1 MLISNKLHSFRNF
14 ILQRYE
20 IYNYFY
26 RILRNCVMNEARDI
40 VGISVPFAA
49 GVATG
54 AVLCPFLSGGLPII
68 TDSILLILICSTTLL
83 VRFGK
88 LSDRS
93 GKRLVSLS
101 NQPRLGRLMR
111 LGRLS
116 GRRIFFAGIFIVTG
130 IFCSLNYH
138 IASGIPEY
146 GSGIVSTAAAKA
158 VGHLRAT
165 IDAIPYPSETTGP
178 LVKALLT
185 GDKSD
190 LTKEITGI
198 FRDSGASHILA
209 LSGLHLGVLY
219 LLLTRLTSPL
229 GNSPKARKSRCSLI
243 IVAALFYS
251 IMTGATPSIIR
262 AFLFITINETARLLG
277 RKREPVRV
285 LLAALTVQ
293 LALKPDVISSVG
305 FQLSY
310 MAMAG
315 IFLLYP
321 TLERIYPAPSG
332 SRLSRFNPFRKIW
345 NAAMLSISCQ
355 IFTGPI
361 AWHYFHTFPKYF
373 ILTNLVA
380 LPLTSAIMTLS
391 VATIALSFFGICP
404 EPLVILND
412 HAMQALV
419 FCLEIISGLDNP

>member
-1 MLISNKLHSFRNF
+1 
-14 ILQRYE
+14 
-20 IYNYFY
+20 
-26 RILRNCVMNEARDI
+26 MNEARDI

-49 GVATG
+49 GVAMG
-54 AVLCPFLSGGLPII
+54 VALYPLLSGGLPFI
-68 TDSILLILICSTTLL
+68 TSSILLVLICITTLL
-83 VRFGK
+83 VRFDK

-101 NQPRLGRLMR
+101 NQPRLDRLTR
-111 LGRLS
+111 SGRLS

-190 LTKEITGI
+190 LPKEITGI

-219 LLLTRLTSPL
+219 ILLARLTAPL
-229 GNSPKARKSRCSLI
+229 GNSPWIRRLRYSLI

-262 AFLFITINETARLLG
+262 AFLFITINETAKLLG

-285 LLAALTVQ
+285 LLVALTVQ

>member
-1 MLISNKLHSFRNF
+1 MNYTLFVTSEGKDSKLITIFDKIMDSDM
-14 ILQRYE
+14 
-20 IYNYFY
+20 
-26 RILRNCVMNEARDI
+26 VEARDI
-40 VGISVPFAA
+40 MGISVPFAA

-83 VRFGK
+83 VRFDK

-190 LTKEITGI
+190 LPKEITGI

-229 GNSPKARKSRCSLI
+229 GNSPKARKSRYSLI

-321 TLERIYPAPSG
+321 TMERIYPAPSG

-355 IFTGPI
+355 IFTGPL
-361 AWHYFHTFPKYF
+361 AWYYFHTFPKYF

-391 VATIALSFFGICP
+391 VATIALSFLGICP

>member
-1 MLISNKLHSFRNF
+1 MDSDM
-14 ILQRYE
+14 
-20 IYNYFY
+20 
-26 RILRNCVMNEARDI
+26 VEARDI
-40 VGISVPFAA
+40 MGISVPFAA

-68 TDSILLILICSTTLL
+68 TDSILLILICSTTLS
-83 VRFGK
+83 VRFDK

-391 VATIALSFFGICP
+391 VATIALSFLGICP

>member
-1 MLISNKLHSFRNF
+1 
-14 ILQRYE
+14 
-20 IYNYFY
+20 
-26 RILRNCVMNEARDI
+26 MNEARDI

-49 GVATG
+49 GVAMG
-54 AVLCPFLSGGLPII
+54 VALYPLLSGGLPFI
-68 TDSILLILICSTTLL
+68 TSSILLVLICITTLL
-83 VRFGK
+83 VRFDK

-101 NQPRLGRLMR
+101 NQPRLDRLTR
-111 LGRLS
+111 SGRLS

-190 LTKEITGI
+190 LPKEITGI

-419 FCLEIISGLDNP
+419 FCLEIISGMDEP

>member
-1 MLISNKLHSFRNF
+1 
-14 ILQRYE
+14 
-20 IYNYFY
+20 
-26 RILRNCVMNEARDI
+26 MNEARDI
-40 VGISVPFAA
+40 VGISVPFTA
-49 GVATG
+49 GVAMG
-54 AVLCPFLSGGLPII
+54 VALYPLLSGGLPFI
-68 TDSILLILICSTTLL
+68 TGSILLVLICITTLL

-101 NQPRLGRLMR
+101 NQPRLGRLTR

-146 GSGIVSTAAAKA
+146 ESGFIGSAAANA
-158 VGHLRAT
+158 VGTLQNV
-165 IDAIPYPSETTGP
+165 IDNIPYPSETSGP

-219 LLLTRLTSPL
+219 ILLARLTAPL
-229 GNSPKARKSRCSLI
+229 GNSPWIRRLRYSLI

-262 AFLFITINETARLLG
+262 AFLFITINETAKLLG

-285 LLAALTVQ
+285 LLAALTIQ
-293 LALKPDVISSVG
+293 LALKPDVITSVA

-315 IFLLYP
+315 IFLLFP
-321 TLERIYPAPSG
+321 TLDRIYPAANG
-332 SRLSRFNPFRKIW
+332 SKLSRFNPLRKIW
-345 NAAMLSISCQ
+345 SAAMLSISCQ
-355 IFTGPI
+355 VFTGPL
-361 AWHYFHTFPKYF
+361 AWYHFHTFPKYF
-373 ILTNLVA
+373 ILTNLIA

-391 VATIALSFFGICP
+391 VATIALSFLGICP

>member
-1 MLISNKLHSFRNF
+1 
-14 ILQRYE
+14 
-20 IYNYFY
+20 
-26 RILRNCVMNEARDI
+26 MNEARDI

-49 GVATG
+49 GVAMG
-54 AVLCPFLSGGLPII
+54 VALYPLLSGGLPFI
-68 TDSILLILICSTTLL
+68 TSSILLVLICITTLL

-88 LSDRS
+88 LGDRS

-101 NQPRLGRLMR
+101 NQPRLGRLTR
-111 LGRLS
+111 LGRLC

-146 GSGIVSTAAAKA
+146 ESGFIGSAAANA
-158 VGHLRAT
+158 VGTLRNV
-165 IDAIPYPSETTGP
+165 IDNIPYPSETSGP

-219 LLLTRLTSPL
+219 ILLARLTAPL
-229 GNSPKARKSRCSLI
+229 GNSPWIRRLRYSLI

-373 ILTNLVA
+373 ILTNLIA

-419 FCLEIISGLDNP
+419 FCLEIISGMDNP

>member
-1 MLISNKLHSFRNF
+1 
-14 ILQRYE
+14 
-20 IYNYFY
+20 
-26 RILRNCVMNEARDI
+26 MNEARDI

-49 GVATG
+49 GVAMG
-54 AVLCPFLSGGLPII
+54 VALYPLLSGGLPFI
-68 TDSILLILICSTTLL
+68 TSSILLVLICITTLL

-101 NQPRLGRLMR
+101 NQPRLGRLTR

-146 GSGIVSTAAAKA
+146 ESGFIGSAAANA
-158 VGHLRAT
+158 VGTLQNV
-165 IDAIPYPSETTGP
+165 IDNIPYPSETSGP

-219 LLLTRLTSPL
+219 ILLARLTAPL
-229 GNSPKARKSRCSLI
+229 GNSPWIRRLRYSLI

-262 AFLFITINETARLLG
+262 AFLFITINETAKLLG

-285 LLAALTVQ
+285 LLAALTIQ
-293 LALKPDVISSVG
+293 LALKPDVITSVA

-315 IFLLYP
+315 IFLLFP
-321 TLERIYPAPSG
+321 TLDRIYPAANG
-332 SRLSRFNPFRKIW
+332 SKLSRFNPLRKIW
-345 NAAMLSISCQ
+345 SAAMLSISCQ
-355 IFTGPI
+355 VFTGPL
-361 AWHYFHTFPKYF
+361 AWYYFHTFPKYF
-373 ILTNLVA
+373 ILANLIA
-380 LPLTSAIMTLS
+380 LPLTSAIITLS
-391 VATIALSFFGICP
+391 VATIALSFLGICP

>member
-1 MLISNKLHSFRNF
+1 
-14 ILQRYE
+14 
-20 IYNYFY
+20 
-26 RILRNCVMNEARDI
+26 MNEARDI

-49 GVATG
+49 GVAMG
-54 AVLCPFLSGGLPII
+54 VALYPLLSGGLPFI
-68 TDSILLILICSTTLL
+68 TSSILLVLICITTLL

-101 NQPRLGRLMR
+101 NQPRLGRLTR

-130 IFCSLNYH
+130 IFSSLSYS

-190 LTKEITGI
+190 LPKEITGI

-229 GNSPKARKSRCSLI
+229 GNSPKARKSRYSLI

-391 VATIALSFFGICP
+391 VATIALSFLGICP

>member
-1 MLISNKLHSFRNF
+1 M
-14 ILQRYE
+14 
-20 IYNYFY
+20 
-26 RILRNCVMNEARDI
+26 VEARDI
-40 VGISVPFAA
+40 AGISVPFAA

-54 AVLCPFLSGGLPII
+54 AVLCPFLSGGLPFI
-68 TDSILLILICSTTLL
+68 TSSILLALICLTTLL
-83 VRFGK
+83 VRFGTSTSSVTV
-88 LSDRS
+88 SDR
-93 GKRLVSLS
+93 
-101 NQPRLGRLMR
+101 
-111 LGRLS
+111 
-116 GRRIFFAGIFIVTG
+116 RIAFAGIFIIAG
-130 IFCSLNYH
+130 IFCSLNH
-138 IASGIPEY
+138 SLASGIPEY
-146 GSGIVSTAAAKA
+146 DNGLIGLAAADA
-158 VGHLRAT
+158 VGTLRNV
-165 IDAIPYPSETTGP
+165 IDNIPYPSETTGP

-190 LTKEITGI
+190 LTKEITEI

-219 LLLTRLTSPL
+219 ILLARLTAPL
-229 GNSPKARKSRCSLI
+229 GNSPWIRRLRYSLI

-262 AFLFITINETARLLG
+262 AFLFITINETAKLLG

-285 LLAALTVQ
+285 LLAALTIQ
-293 LALKPDVISSVG
+293 LALKPDVITSVA

-315 IFLLYP
+315 IFLLFP
-321 TLERIYPAPSG
+321 TLDRIYPAPNG
-332 SRLSRFNPFRKIW
+332 SKLSRFNPLRKIW
-345 NAAMLSISCQ
+345 SAAMLSISCQ
-355 IFTGPI
+355 VFTGPL
-361 AWHYFHTFPKYF
+361 AWYYFHTFPKYF
-373 ILTNLVA
+373 ILTNLIA
-380 LPLTSAIMTLS
+380 LPLTSAIITLS

>member
-1 MLISNKLHSFRNF
+1 
-14 ILQRYE
+14 
-20 IYNYFY
+20 
-26 RILRNCVMNEARDI
+26 MNEARDI

-49 GVATG
+49 GVAMG
-54 AVLCPFLSGGLPII
+54 VALYPLLSGGLPFI
-68 TDSILLILICSTTLL
+68 TSSILLVLICITTLL

-88 LSDRS
+88 LGDRS

-101 NQPRLGRLMR
+101 NQPRLGRLTR

-146 GSGIVSTAAAKA
+146 ESGFIGSAAANA
-158 VGHLRAT
+158 VGTLQNV
-165 IDAIPYPSETTGP
+165 IDNIPYPSETSGP

-219 LLLTRLTSPL
+219 ILLARLTAPL
-229 GNSPKARKSRCSLI
+229 GNSPWIRRLRYSLI

-321 TLERIYPAPSG
+321 TMERIYPAPSG

-361 AWHYFHTFPKYF
+361 AWYYFHTFPKYF

>member
-1 MLISNKLHSFRNF
+1 MDSDM
-14 ILQRYE
+14 
-20 IYNYFY
+20 
-26 RILRNCVMNEARDI
+26 VEARDI
-40 VGISVPFAA
+40 MGISVPFAA

-54 AVLCPFLSGGLPII
+54 AVLCPFLSGGLPIV

-83 VRFGK
+83 VRFDK
-88 LSDRS
+88 LSGRS

-101 NQPRLGRLMR
+101 NHRGQ
-111 LGRLS
+111 
-116 GRRIFFAGIFIVTG
+116 RIVFAGIFLLTG
-130 IFCSLNYH
+130 IFSSLSH
-138 IASGIPEY
+138 SIASGIPEY

-190 LTKEITGI
+190 LPKEITRI
-198 FRDSGASHILA
+198 FRDSGASHVLA

-277 RKREPVRV
+277 RKRDPVRV

-391 VATIALSFFGICP
+391 VATIALSFFGTCP

-412 HAMQALV
+412 QAMQALV

>member
-1 MLISNKLHSFRNF
+1 M
-14 ILQRYE
+14 
-20 IYNYFY
+20 
-26 RILRNCVMNEARDI
+26 VEARDI
-40 VGISVPFAA
+40 MGISVPFAA

-68 TDSILLILICSTTLL
+68 TDSILLILICSTTLS
-83 VRFGK
+83 VRFDK

-101 NQPRLGRLMR
+101 NHRGQ
-111 LGRLS
+111 
-116 GRRIFFAGIFIVTG
+116 RIVFAGIFLLTG
-130 IFCSLNYH
+130 IFSSLSYS

-190 LTKEITGI
+190 LPKEITGI

-391 VATIALSFFGICP
+391 VATIALSFLGICP

>member
-1 MLISNKLHSFRNF
+1 MDSDM
-14 ILQRYE
+14 
-20 IYNYFY
+20 
-26 RILRNCVMNEARDI
+26 VEARDI
-40 VGISVPFAA
+40 MGISVPFAA

-68 TDSILLILICSTTLL
+68 TDSILLILICSTTLS
-83 VRFGK
+83 VRFDK

-101 NQPRLGRLMR
+101 NHRGQ
-111 LGRLS
+111 
-116 GRRIFFAGIFIVTG
+116 RIVFAGIFLLTG
-130 IFCSLNYH
+130 IFSSLSYS

-146 GSGIVSTAAAKA
+146 DSGIVSTAAAKA

-190 LTKEITGI
+190 LPKEITGI

-355 IFTGPI
+355 IFTGPL
-361 AWHYFHTFPKYF
+361 AWYYFHTFPKYF

-391 VATIALSFFGICP
+391 VATIALSFLGICP

>member
-1 MLISNKLHSFRNF
+1 M
-14 ILQRYE
+14 
-20 IYNYFY
+20 
-26 RILRNCVMNEARDI
+26 VEARDI
-40 VGISVPFAA
+40 AGISVPFAA

-54 AVLCPFLSGGLPII
+54 AVLCPFLSGGLPFI
-68 TDSILLILICSTTLL
+68 TSSILLALICLTTLL
-83 VRFGK
+83 VRFGTSTSSVTV
-88 LSDRS
+88 SDR
-93 GKRLVSLS
+93 
-101 NQPRLGRLMR
+101 
-111 LGRLS
+111 
-116 GRRIFFAGIFIVTG
+116 RIAFAGIFIIAG
-130 IFCSLNYH
+130 IFCSLNH
-138 IASGIPEY
+138 SLASGIPEY
-146 GSGIVSTAAAKA
+146 DNGLIGLAAADA
-158 VGHLRAT
+158 VGTLRNV
-165 IDAIPYPSETTGP
+165 IDNIPYPSETTGP

-190 LTKEITGI
+190 LTKEITEI

-219 LLLTRLTSPL
+219 ILLARLTAPL
-229 GNSPKARKSRCSLI
+229 GNSPWIRRLRYSLI

-262 AFLFITINETARLLG
+262 AFLFITINETAKLLG

-285 LLAALTVQ
+285 LLAALTIQ
-293 LALKPDVISSVG
+293 LALKPDVITSVA

-315 IFLLYP
+315 IFLLFP
-321 TLERIYPAPSG
+321 TLDRIYPAPNG
-332 SRLSRFNPFRKIW
+332 SKLSRFNPLRKIW
-345 NAAMLSISCQ
+345 SAAMLSISCQ
-355 IFTGPI
+355 VFTGPL
-361 AWHYFHTFPKYF
+361 AWYHFHTFPKYF
-373 ILTNLVA
+373 ILTNLIA

>member
-1 MLISNKLHSFRNF
+1 MDSDM
-14 ILQRYE
+14 
-20 IYNYFY
+20 
-26 RILRNCVMNEARDI
+26 VEARDI
-40 VGISVPFAA
+40 MGISVPFAA

-83 VRFGK
+83 VRFDK

-101 NQPRLGRLMR
+101 NQPRLGRLTR
-111 LGRLS
+111 LGRLR

-219 LLLTRLTSPL
+219 ILLARLTAPL
-229 GNSPKARKSRCSLI
+229 GNSPWIRRLRYSLI

-262 AFLFITINETARLLG
+262 AFLFITINETAKLLG

-391 VATIALSFFGICP
+391 VATIALSFLGICP

>member
-1 MLISNKLHSFRNF
+1 M
-14 ILQRYE
+14 
-20 IYNYFY
+20 
-26 RILRNCVMNEARDI
+26 NCVMNEARDI

-54 AVLCPFLSGGLPII
+54 AALYPLLSGRLPYI
-68 TDSILLILICSTTLL
+68 TSSILLILIFITTILA
-83 VRFGK
+83 RFDK
-88 LSDRS
+88 F
-93 GKRLVSLS
+93 
-101 NQPRLGRLMR
+101 
-111 LGRLS
+111 S
-116 GRRIFFAGIFIVTG
+116 GRWLVIAGIFLITG
-130 IFCSLNYH
+130 IFSSLSH
-138 IASGIPEY
+138 SIASGIPEY
-146 GSGIVSTAAAKA
+146 ESGFISSVAADA
-158 VGHLRAT
+158 VGTLRSV
-165 IDAIPYPSETTGP
+165 IDNIPYPSESTAP

-219 LLLTRLTSPL
+219 ILLARLTAPL
-229 GNSPKARKSRCSLI
+229 GNSPWIRKLRYSLI
-243 IVAALFYS
+243 IGAALFYS

-262 AFLFITINETARLLG
+262 AFLFITINETAKLLG

-285 LLAALTVQ
+285 LLAALTIQ
-293 LALKPDVISSVG
+293 LAIRPDVITSVA

-315 IFLLYP
+315 IFLIFP
-321 TLERIYPAPSG
+321 TLDRIYPMPSG
-332 SRLSRFNPFRKIW
+332 SKLSRFNPFRKIW
-345 NAAMLSISCQ
+345 SAATLSISCQ
-355 IFTGPI
+355 IFTGPL
-361 AWHYFHTFPKYF
+361 AWYYFHSFPKYF
-373 ILTNLVA
+373 ILTNLIA
-380 LPLTSAIMTLS
+380 LPLTSAIMVLS

>member
-1 MLISNKLHSFRNF
+1 MA
-14 ILQRYE
+14 
-20 IYNYFY
+20 
-26 RILRNCVMNEARDI
+26 VARDI

-49 GVATG
+49 GVAAG
-54 AVLCPFLSGGLPII
+54 AVLCQFLSGSAVFI
-68 TDSILLILICSTTLL
+68 TCQILLILLCTTTLL
-83 VRFGK
+83 VRFGTSASSVTAK
-88 LSDRS
+88 LSNRNRM
-93 GKRLVSLS
+93 RLVSLS
-101 NQPRLGRLMR
+101 NHRGQ
-111 LGRLS
+111 
-116 GRRIFFAGIFIVTG
+116 RIAFAVIFMLAG
-130 IFCSLNYH
+130 IFCSLSYSL
-138 IASGIPEY
+138 ASGIPEY
-146 GSGIVSTAAAKA
+146 SNGFIGPAAEKA
-158 VGHLRAT
+158 VGQLRAT

-198 FRDSGASHILA
+198 FRNSGASHILA

-219 LLLTRLTSPL
+219 LILTRLTLPL
-229 GNSPKARKSRCSLI
+229 GNSPRARKLRYSLI
-243 IVAALFYS
+243 IGAALFYS
-251 IMTGATPSIIR
+251 IMTGAAPSIIR
-262 AFLFITINETARLLG
+262 AFLFITINETAKLLG

-285 LLAALTVQ
+285 LLAALTIQ

-321 TLERIYPAPSG
+321 TLERIYPSSSG
-332 SRLSRFNPFRKIW
+332 SKWSKFNPFRKIW

-355 IFTGPI
+355 VFTGPI

-373 ILTNLVA
+373 ILTNLIA

-391 VATIALSFFGICP
+391 VATIALSFFEICP
-404 EPLVILND
+404 ETLVILND
-412 HAMQALV
+412 HAMEALV
-419 FCLEIISGLDNP
+419 FCLKVISGMDEP

>member
-1 MLISNKLHSFRNF
+1 MDSDM
-14 ILQRYE
+14 
-20 IYNYFY
+20 
-26 RILRNCVMNEARDI
+26 VEARDI
-40 VGISVPFAA
+40 MGISVPFAA

-54 AVLCPFLSGGLPII
+54 AALCPFLSGELPII

-101 NQPRLGRLMR
+101 NHRGQ
-111 LGRLS
+111 
-116 GRRIFFAGIFIVTG
+116 RIVFAGIFLLTG
-130 IFCSLNYH
+130 IFSSLSYS

-190 LTKEITGI
+190 LPKEITGI

-419 FCLEIISGLDNP
+419 FCLKIISGMDEP

>member
-1 MLISNKLHSFRNF
+1 
-14 ILQRYE
+14 
-20 IYNYFY
+20 
-26 RILRNCVMNEARDI
+26 MNEARDI

-49 GVATG
+49 GVAMG
-54 AVLCPFLSGGLPII
+54 MALYPLLSGGPPFI
-68 TDSILLILICSTTLL
+68 TSSILLVLICITTLL

-88 LSDRS
+88 LRDRS

-101 NQPRLGRLMR
+101 NQPRLGRLTR

-146 GSGIVSTAAAKA
+146 ESGFIGSAAANA
-158 VGHLRAT
+158 VGTLQNV
-165 IDAIPYPSETTGP
+165 IDNIPYPSETSGP

-219 LLLTRLTSPL
+219 ILLARLTAPL
-229 GNSPKARKSRCSLI
+229 GNSPWIRRLRYSLI

-262 AFLFITINETARLLG
+262 AFLFITINETAKLLG

-285 LLAALTVQ
+285 LLAALTIQ
-293 LALKPDVISSVG
+293 LALKPDVITSVA

-315 IFLLYP
+315 IFLLFP
-321 TLERIYPAPSG
+321 TLDRIYPTPNG
-332 SRLSRFNPFRKIW
+332 SKLSIFNPLRKIW
-345 NAAMLSISCQ
+345 SAAMLSISCQ
-355 IFTGPI
+355 VFTGPL
-361 AWHYFHTFPKYF
+361 AWYHFHTFPKYF
-373 ILTNLVA
+373 ILTNLIA
-380 LPLTSAIMTLS
+380 LPLTSAIITLS
-391 VATIALSFFGICP
+391 VATIALSFLGICP

-412 HAMQALV
+412 HAMQALF

>member
-1 MLISNKLHSFRNF
+1 
-14 ILQRYE
+14 
-20 IYNYFY
+20 
-26 RILRNCVMNEARDI
+26 MNEARDI

-49 GVATG
+49 GVAMG
-54 AVLCPFLSGGLPII
+54 VALYPLLSGGLPFI
-68 TDSILLILICSTTLL
+68 TSSILLVLICITTLL

-101 NQPRLGRLMR
+101 NLPRLGRLTR

-146 GSGIVSTAAAKA
+146 ESGFIGSAAANA
-158 VGHLRAT
+158 VGTLQNV
-165 IDAIPYPSETTGP
+165 IDNIPYPSETSGP

-219 LLLTRLTSPL
+219 ILLARLTAPL
-229 GNSPKARKSRCSLI
+229 GNSPWIRRLRYSLI

-262 AFLFITINETARLLG
+262 AFLFITINETAKLLG

-285 LLAALTVQ
+285 LLAALTIQ
-293 LALKPDVISSVG
+293 LALKPDVITSVA

-321 TLERIYPAPSG
+321 TLERIYPTSSG
-332 SRLSRFNPFRKIW
+332 SKLSRFNPFRKIW

-355 IFTGPI
+355 VFTGPL
-361 AWHYFHTFPKYF
+361 AWYHFHTFPKYF
-373 ILTNLVA
+373 ILTNLIA

-404 EPLVILND
+404 ESLVILND

-419 FCLEIISGLDNP
+419 FCLKIISGLDES

>member
-1 MLISNKLHSFRNF
+1 MDSDM
-14 ILQRYE
+14 
-20 IYNYFY
+20 
-26 RILRNCVMNEARDI
+26 VEARDI
-40 VGISVPFAA
+40 MGISVPFAA

-101 NQPRLGRLMR
+101 NHRGQ
-111 LGRLS
+111 
-116 GRRIFFAGIFIVTG
+116 RIVFAGIFLLTG
-130 IFCSLNYH
+130 IFSSLSYS

-146 GSGIVSTAAAKA
+146 DSGIVSTAAAKA

-190 LTKEITGI
+190 LPKEITGI

-404 EPLVILND
+404 DPLVILND

>member
-1 MLISNKLHSFRNF
+1 MI
-14 ILQRYE
+14 
-20 IYNYFY
+20 
-26 RILRNCVMNEARDI
+26 EARDI
-40 VGISVPFAA
+40 AGISVPFAA
-49 GVATG
+49 GVAAG
-54 AVLCPFLSGGLPII
+54 AVLCPFPSEGLPLI
-68 TDSILLILICSTTLL
+68 TDLILFLLICITTLA

-88 LSDRS
+88 LT
-93 GKRLVSLS
+93 K
-101 NQPRLGRLMR
+101 GRIAFAV
-111 LGRLS
+111 
-116 GRRIFFAGIFIVTG
+116 IFMLAG
-130 IFCSLNYH
+130 IFCSSSYSP
-138 IASGIPEY
+138 ASGIPEY
-146 GSGIVSTAAAKA
+146 SKGFIGPAAEKA

-185 GDKSD
+185 GDKSE
-190 LTKEITGI
+190 LPKEITGI

-219 LLLTRLTSPL
+219 LILTRLTLPL
-229 GNSPKARKSRCSLI
+229 GNSPRARKLRYSLI
-243 IVAALFYS
+243 VGTALFYS

-262 AFLFITINETARLLG
+262 AFLFITINETAKLLG

-285 LLAALTVQ
+285 LLAALTIQ
-293 LALKPDVISSVG
+293 LALKPDVISSAG

-321 TLERIYPAPSG
+321 TLERIYPPSNG
-332 SRLSRFNPFRKIW
+332 ARWSKFNLFRKIW
-345 NAAMLSISCQ
+345 NAAMLSVSCQ
-355 IFTGPI
+355 VFTGPV

-373 ILTNLVA
+373 ILTNLIA

-391 VATIALSFFGICP
+391 VATIALSFLRICP

-412 HAMQALV
+412 HAMEALV
-419 FCLEIISGLDNP
+419 FCLRVISGMDEP

>member
-1 MLISNKLHSFRNF
+1 MDSDM
-14 ILQRYE
+14 
-20 IYNYFY
+20 
-26 RILRNCVMNEARDI
+26 VEARDI
-40 VGISVPFAA
+40 MGISVPFAA

-83 VRFGK
+83 VRFDK

-138 IASGIPEY
+138 IVSGIPEY
-146 GSGIVSTAAAKA
+146 ESGFIGSAAANA
-158 VGHLRAT
+158 VGTLQNV
-165 IDAIPYPSETTGP
+165 IDNIPYPSETSGP

-219 LLLTRLTSPL
+219 ILLARLTAPL
-229 GNSPKARKSRCSLI
+229 GNSPWIRRLRYSLI

-361 AWHYFHTFPKYF
+361 AWYYFHTFPKYF

-391 VATIALSFFGICP
+391 VATIALSFLGICP

>member
-1 MLISNKLHSFRNF
+1 MDSDM
-14 ILQRYE
+14 
-20 IYNYFY
+20 
-26 RILRNCVMNEARDI
+26 VEARDI
-40 VGISVPFAA
+40 MGISVPFAA

-83 VRFGK
+83 VRFDK
-88 LSDRS
+88 LSGRS
-93 GKRLVSLS
+93 GMRLVSLS
-101 NQPRLGRLMR
+101 NHRGQ
-111 LGRLS
+111 
-116 GRRIFFAGIFIVTG
+116 RIVFAGIFLLTG
-130 IFCSLNYH
+130 IFSSLSH
-138 IASGIPEY
+138 SIASGIPEY
-146 GSGIVSTAAAKA
+146 GSGIVSTAAAKV

-165 IDAIPYPSETTGP
+165 IDAIPYPSVTTGP

-190 LTKEITGI
+190 LPKEITGI

-277 RKREPVRV
+277 RKRDPVRV

-293 LALKPDVISSVG
+293 LALKPEVISSVG

-412 HAMQALV
+412 QAMQALV
-419 FCLEIISGLDNP
+419 FCLKIISGMDNP

>member
-1 MLISNKLHSFRNF
+1 M
-14 ILQRYE
+14 
-20 IYNYFY
+20 
-26 RILRNCVMNEARDI
+26 VEARDI
-40 VGISVPFAA
+40 MGISVPFAA

-101 NQPRLGRLMR
+101 NQPRLGRLTR

-116 GRRIFFAGIFIVTG
+116 GRWIFFAGIFIVTG

-146 GSGIVSTAAAKA
+146 ESGFIGSAAANA
-158 VGHLRAT
+158 VGTLQNV
-165 IDAIPYPSETTGP
+165 IDNIPYPSETSGP

-332 SRLSRFNPFRKIW
+332 SRMSRFNPFRKIW

-391 VATIALSFFGICP
+391 VATIALSFLEICP

-419 FCLEIISGLDNP
+419 FCLKIISGLDNP

>member
-1 MLISNKLHSFRNF
+1 M
-14 ILQRYE
+14 
-20 IYNYFY
+20 
-26 RILRNCVMNEARDI
+26 VEARDI
-40 VGISVPFAA
+40 MGISVPFAA

-83 VRFGK
+83 VRFDK

-101 NQPRLGRLMR
+101 NQPRLGRLTR
-111 LGRLS
+111 LGRLR

-219 LLLTRLTSPL
+219 ILLARLTAPL
-229 GNSPKARKSRCSLI
+229 GNSPWIRRLRYSLI

-262 AFLFITINETARLLG
+262 AFLFITINETAKLLG

-391 VATIALSFFGICP
+391 VATIALSFLGICP

>member
-1 MLISNKLHSFRNF
+1 
-14 ILQRYE
+14 
-20 IYNYFY
+20 
-26 RILRNCVMNEARDI
+26 MNEARDI

-49 GVATG
+49 GVAMG
-54 AVLCPFLSGGLPII
+54 VALYPLLSGGLPFI
-68 TDSILLILICSTTLL
+68 TSSILLVLICITTLL

-88 LSDRS
+88 LGDRS

-101 NQPRLGRLMR
+101 NQPRLGRLTR

-146 GSGIVSTAAAKA
+146 ESGFIGSAAANA
-158 VGHLRAT
+158 VGTLQNV
-165 IDAIPYPSETTGP
+165 IDNIPYPSETSGP

-190 LTKEITGI
+190 LMKEITGI

-219 LLLTRLTSPL
+219 ILLARLTAPL
-229 GNSPKARKSRCSLI
+229 GNSPWIRRLRYSLI

-262 AFLFITINETARLLG
+262 AFLFITINETAKLLG

-285 LLAALTVQ
+285 LLAALTIQ
-293 LALKPDVISSVG
+293 LALKPDVITSVA

-315 IFLLYP
+315 IFLLFP
-321 TLERIYPAPSG
+321 TLDRIYPASNG
-332 SRLSRFNPFRKIW
+332 SKLSRFNPLRKIW
-345 NAAMLSISCQ
+345 SAAMLSISCQ
-355 IFTGPI
+355 VFTGPL
-361 AWHYFHTFPKYF
+361 AWYHFHTFPKYF
-373 ILTNLVA
+373 ILTNLIA
-380 LPLTSAIMTLS
+380 LPLTSAIITLS
-391 VATIALSFFGICP
+391 VATIALSFLGICP

-412 HAMQALV
+412 HAMQALF

>member
-1 MLISNKLHSFRNF
+1 MDSDM
-14 ILQRYE
+14 
-20 IYNYFY
+20 
-26 RILRNCVMNEARDI
+26 VEARDI
-40 VGISVPFAA
+40 MGISVPFAA

-83 VRFGK
+83 VRFDK

-101 NQPRLGRLMR
+101 NHRGQ
-111 LGRLS
+111 
-116 GRRIFFAGIFIVTG
+116 RIVFAGIFLLTG
-130 IFCSLNYH
+130 IFSSLSYS

-190 LTKEITGI
+190 LPKEITGI

-361 AWHYFHTFPKYF
+361 AWHYFYTFPKYF

-419 FCLEIISGLDNP
+419 FCLETISGLDNP

>member
-1 MLISNKLHSFRNF
+1 M
-14 ILQRYE
+14 
-20 IYNYFY
+20 
-26 RILRNCVMNEARDI
+26 NCVMNEARDI

-54 AVLCPFLSGGLPII
+54 AALYPLLSGRLPYI
-68 TDSILLILICSTTLL
+68 TSSILLILIFITTILA
-83 VRFGK
+83 RFDK
-88 LSDRS
+88 F
-93 GKRLVSLS
+93 
-101 NQPRLGRLMR
+101 
-111 LGRLS
+111 S
-116 GRRIFFAGIFIVTG
+116 GRWLVIAGIFLITG
-130 IFCSLNYH
+130 IFSSLSH
-138 IASGIPEY
+138 SIASGIPEY
-146 GSGIVSTAAAKA
+146 ESGFISSVAADA
-158 VGHLRAT
+158 VGTLRSV
-165 IDAIPYPSETTGP
+165 IDNIPYPSESTAP

-219 LLLTRLTSPL
+219 LILARLTAPL
-229 GNSPKARKSRCSLI
+229 GNSPWIRKLRYSLI
-243 IVAALFYS
+243 IGAALFYS

-262 AFLFITINETARLLG
+262 AFLFITINETAKLLG

-285 LLAALTVQ
+285 LLAALTIQ
-293 LALKPDVISSVG
+293 LAIRPDVITSVA

-315 IFLLYP
+315 IFLIFP
-321 TLERIYPAPSG
+321 TLDRIYPMPSG
-332 SRLSRFNPFRKIW
+332 SKLSRFNPFRKIW
-345 NAAMLSISCQ
+345 SAATLSISCQ
-355 IFTGPI
+355 IFTGPL
-361 AWHYFHTFPKYF
+361 AWYYFHSFPKYF
-373 ILTNLVA
+373 ILTNLIA
-380 LPLTSAIMTLS
+380 LPLTSAIMVLS

-412 HAMQALV
+412 HAMQALI